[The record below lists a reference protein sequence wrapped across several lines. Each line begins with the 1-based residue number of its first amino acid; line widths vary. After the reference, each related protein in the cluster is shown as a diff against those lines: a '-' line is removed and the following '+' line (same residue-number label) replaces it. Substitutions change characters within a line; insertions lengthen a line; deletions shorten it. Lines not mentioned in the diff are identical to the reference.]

1 MIEVR
6 KVKAHKKEN
15 MLGIEAL
22 YDIAGKEHKTLGDN
36 VIQITGEHL
45 DGVISDIKVRLLGIE
60 V

>member
-22 YDIAGKEHKTLGDN
+22 CDIAGKEHKTLGDN

-45 DGVISDIKVRLLGIE
+45 DSVISDIKVRLLGIK